1 MTQVLRD
8 KQIVLG
14 ITGGIAAYKAAD
26 VASRLV
32 KAGATVDVIMTEA
45 ATKFVTPLTFQA
57 LTHRPVVTEMFA
69 LLREME
75 IGHVA
80 LARRAD
86 LLIIAPATANT
97 IAKLAAGLADNILT
111 ATALDTRAPILLAP
125 SMETGMWENP
135 MTQDN
140 VARLQKRCPEP
151 CPEQSRRVAEGTRD
165 VTVVGPGVGRLASGG
180 RGSGRM
186 AEPAEIIDWA
196 RIILGRG
203 GSLAKQRVVVTTGGT
218 QEPIDPVR
226 FIGNHSSGKM
236 GYALALAAR
245 DRGAKVTLVSAPTAL
260 PAPIGVQLVAVQTAQ
275 EMLQAVLAALLE
287 SDALIMAAA
296 VADYRPAAAA
306 AHKLKKGEAGL
317 DLKLI
322 RTPDILAEVATRRA
336 ELGQP
341 RVVVGFAAET
351 QDLVANAQA
360 KLKAKR
366 LDLMVANDARQAMG
380 ADVNQVTLLNAS
392 GGVEELPLLPKD
404 EVAEQVMDR
413 VVELLRGGND
423 EQAMA

>member
-1 MTQVLRD
+1 VIQVLRD

-14 ITGGIAAYKAAD
+14 ITGGIAAYKAAE

-32 KAGATVDVIMTEA
+32 KARATLDVVMTEA

-57 LTHRPVVTEMFA
+57 LTHRPVITEMFA
-69 LLREME
+69 LLRDTE
-75 IGHVA
+75 IGHVS
-80 LARRAD
+80 LAQRAD
-86 LLIIAPATANT
+86 LLIIAPATGNT
-97 IAKLAAGLADNILT
+97 IAKLAAGLADNMLT
-111 ATALDTRAPILLAP
+111 ATALGTQAPILLAP
-125 SMETGMWENP
+125 AMETRMWENP
-135 MTQDN
+135 LTQDN
-140 VARLQKRCPEP
+140 VARLQ
-151 CPEQSRRVAEGTRD
+151 SMRD

-180 RGSGRM
+180 MGPGRM
-186 AEPAEIIDWA
+186 AEPVEIVDWA

-203 GSLAKQRVVVTTGGT
+203 GPLSGQRMVVTTGGT

-245 DRGAKVTLVSAPTAL
+245 DCGAQVTLISAPTAL
-260 PAPIGVQLVAVQTAQ
+260 PAPVGVQQVAVQTAQ
-275 EMLQAVLAALLE
+275 EMRQAVLSALPP
-287 SDALIMAAA
+287 SSGKMCDALIMAAA
-296 VADYRPAAAA
+296 VADYRPAVAV
-306 AHKLKKGEAGL
+306 AHKIKKSETGL
-317 DLKLI
+317 ELELV

-351 QDLVANAQA
+351 QDLIANAQA

-380 ADVNQVTLLNAS
+380 ADVNQVTFLDTS
-392 GGVEELPLLPKD
+392 GGIEELPLLPKD
-404 EVAEQVMDR
+404 EVAERVMDR
-413 VVELLRGGND
+413 VVELLQEGSD
-423 EQAMA
+423 E